1 MELVPRVL
9 NCFKAGALS
18 TGCEYDISISHV
30 YLDLQPCTKL
40 EEYYQE
46 HCQSRWGSE
55 GYVVSERSSI
65 SASTDFVSM
74 IQGESEDIADQ
85 VSVIGRRHIP
95 SAGTTSHVPPP
106 QRAWRRIPSYVP
118 LSSCQCVLPLI
129 VGYRLQIPGHTRA
142 SRKGQ
147 KRIKLLSEPRAQS
160 PS

>member
-1 MELVPRVL
+1 MASSLGRKIGRRMVRALLKITGRQVLTPNVVIPGEAKLKYGIRAPTARQVMELVPRVL

-40 EEYYQE
+40 EEFYQE

-74 IQGESEDIADQ
+74 IEGGLE
-85 VSVIGRRHIP
+85 
-95 SAGTTSHVPPP
+95 
-106 QRAWRRIPSYVP
+106 
-118 LSSCQCVLPLI
+118 
-129 VGYRLQIPGHTRA
+129 YR
-142 SRKGQ
+142 
-147 KRIKLLSEPRAQS
+147 
-160 PS
+160 